1 MSGKTGSN
9 GRFERIYTFLRA
21 NPRPHT
27 IQAIADATDVEND
40 ARITGITLAGMV
52 KRGYAERA
60 GGGRKDAR
68 YRVGEVMPKAMRKR
82 AATPR
87 PSVRA
92 TSKATS
98 SVTSASTSVSPTNR
112 DRSAHIAADIAEFQA
127 RGGRIEYLGP
137 TLLFHTP
144 RDASND
150 D

>member
-9 GRFERIYTFLRA
+9 GRCERIYTFLRA

-27 IQAIADATDVEND
+27 IQAIADATDAQHD
-40 ARITGITLAGMV
+40 ARITGITLASMV

-68 YRVGEVMPKAMRKR
+68 YRVGEVMPKAMRAR
-82 AATPR
+82 TAGPR
-87 PSVRA
+87 PSATAAPRA
-92 TSKATS
+92 TSS
-98 SVTSASTSVSPTNR
+98 STSVSPTNR
-112 DRSAHIAADIAEFQA
+112 DRSAQIAADIAAFQA
-127 RGGRIEYLGP
+127 RGGRIERLGP
-137 TLLFHTP
+137 TLLFRTP

>member
-9 GRFERIYTFLRA
+9 GRCERIYTFLRA

-27 IQAIADATDVEND
+27 IQAIADATDLKND

-68 YRVGEVMPKAMRKR
+68 YRVGEVMPKSMRKR
-82 AATPR
+82 PAAPKPR
-87 PSVRA
+87 QA
-92 TSKATS
+92 TTQAPAGAL
-98 SVTSASTSVSPTNR
+98 ASTSVSPTNR
-112 DRSAHIAADIAEFQA
+112 DRSAQIAADIAAFQA
-127 RGGRIEYLGP
+127 RGGHIERLGP